1 MALFFFRESRKE
13 KMANNRL
20 MYFPFLTFLL
30 FVVLAV
36 VVGSREQFT
45 SSLPTVL
52 TRLVHQ
58 RCARRSAGRQHSTV
72 DAHHDP
78 ATTAHHGSGSGR
90 RRFRRHDS
98 QRRHWLQKSKQD
110 EREKKSWTSKRERKK
125 TNLIES
131 NAIYQRIYL
140 FIYCDVNSSYGRRA
154 KWRTNGCAID
164 CGPRTK
170 SWPNA
175 RISWTTPFK
184 W

>member
-1 MALFFFRESRKE
+1 VRDEAPAANTQPSTPITTQQQQPTMA
-13 KMANNRL
+13 AAAA
-20 MYFPFLTFLL
+20 
-30 FVVLAV
+30 AV
-36 VVGSREQFT
+36 
-45 SSLPTVL
+45 
-52 TRLVHQ
+52 
-58 RCARRSAGRQHSTV
+58 A
-72 DAHHDP
+72 
-78 ATTAHHGSGSGR
+78 SGAMTPNG
-90 RRFRRHDS
+90 DI
-98 QRRHWLQKSKQD
+98 D
-110 EREKKSWTSKRERKK
+110 YKKVNKKREREKK